1 MSLNGVLD
9 CIRFDESLA
18 IHPSRLASFLPES
31 FCNFQTLNNKIL
43 VYKIHFF
50 IQKKCGQQTLNE
62 KLLKD
67 PYCKLLTIPIE
78 SWLLMEKFL
87 GALYCTDEIKRVI
100 DGTTRI
106 SLQNFLSQSIY
117 ECILKR
123 GSLYKPTLS
132 KLPTPEGTMPILMKI
147 ATMGHFALEYLWT
160 QIAEPLQQ
168 RFTMKFDL
176 NTTWNFRHV
185 IDPQF
190 QVNLFSLV
198 KKLFQQELEVEIC

>member
-117 ECILKR
+117 ECIYIAVLRILLIIIFRLHFPRQVAATFLLKIVFY
-123 GSLYKPTLS
+123 S
-132 KLPTPEGTMPILMKI
+132 ILFFWI
-147 ATMGHFALEYLWT
+147 SS
-160 QIAEPLQQ
+160 
-168 RFTMKFDL
+168 
-176 NTTWNFRHV
+176 
-185 IDPQF
+185 
-190 QVNLFSLV
+190 FSLFGALV
-198 KKLFQQELEVEIC
+198 VVQKLFKWK